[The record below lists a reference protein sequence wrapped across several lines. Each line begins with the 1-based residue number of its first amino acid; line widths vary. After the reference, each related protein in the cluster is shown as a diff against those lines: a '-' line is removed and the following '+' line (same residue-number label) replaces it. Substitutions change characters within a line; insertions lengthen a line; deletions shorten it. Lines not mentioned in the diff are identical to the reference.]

1 MLTTLKQLDLR
12 LFVSRL
18 TAFVEEPE
26 ATESEIGVED
36 WSDVDTFAL
45 CFALSKIAAE
55 AQMSQAFEETGS
67 KSNSLFDLFLQG
79 IMRTVEIGLSATV
92 EETSGVALEI
102 RKTTSSGKF
111 SKNL

>member
-1 MLTTLKQLDLR
+1 MKQMDLR

-26 ATESEIGVED
+26 VTESEIGVED

-55 AQMSQAFEETGS
+55 A
-67 KSNSLFDLFLQG
+67 
-79 IMRTVEIGLSATV
+79 
-92 EETSGVALEI
+92 
-102 RKTTSSGKF
+102 
-111 SKNL
+111 

>member
-1 MLTTLKQLDLR
+1 MAQSEKKPVLTTMKQMDLR

-26 ATESEIGVED
+26 VTESEIGVED

-55 AQMSQAFEETGS
+55 A
-67 KSNSLFDLFLQG
+67 
-79 IMRTVEIGLSATV
+79 
-92 EETSGVALEI
+92 
-102 RKTTSSGKF
+102 
-111 SKNL
+111 